1 MLRVEHL
8 SKRFGK
14 TLALSDVSLHLEGG
28 TYGLLGPNGSGKTTL
43 FRCITGGLNPNS
55 GSIEKPETVGY
66 LPQHF
71 SAFKHLSCY
80 EMLEY
85 YAALRKIP
93 KPRQRETIEEA
104 LTEVNLQ
111 EKLRARCGSLSG
123 GMLRRLGIA
132 QALLGDPPVIL
143 FDEPTAGLDP
153 EERMRFKLLVG
164 KLKRKGVISVISTHI
179 VEDVEA
185 VCDRIIVLHKGK
197 LLREGTAAEIV
208 SLAKGR
214 VYFLPLE
221 ERERLRQPF
230 EAVRISVKDGKE
242 QLHVISSLPQEAAS
256 AEPSLEDGYLC
267 CIHEML

>member
-1 MLRVEHL
+1 MLTVTHL
-8 SKRFGK
+8 SKRFGR
-14 TLALSDVSLHLEGG
+14 TQALSDVSLTIGVG

-43 FRCITGGLNPNS
+43 FRCITGILKPNS
-55 GSIEKPETVGY
+55 GNIEKPEAVGY
-66 LPQHF
+66 LPQRF
-71 SAFKHLSCY
+71 SAYKQLSCY

-93 KPRQRETIEEA
+93 KSKQREAIEEA

-111 EKLRARCGSLSG
+111 DRLRARCGSLSG

-132 QALLGDPPVIL
+132 QALLGEPSVIL

-185 VCDRIIVLHKGK
+185 VCDKIIVLHKGK
-197 LLREGTAAEIV
+197 LLREGTAEEIV
-208 SLAKGR
+208 SLAEGR
-214 VYFLPLE
+214 VYTLPME
-221 ERERLRQPF
+221 ESERLRQPY
-230 EAVRISVKDGKE
+230 EAVRISVRDGLE
-242 QLHVISSLPQEAAS
+242 QLHVISALPQEAS
-256 AEPSLEDGYLC
+256 PAEPSLEDGYLC

>member
-1 MLRVEHL
+1 MLTVTHL
-8 SKRFGK
+8 SKRFGR
-14 TLALSDVSLHLEGG
+14 TQALSDVSLTVGSG

-43 FRCITGGLNPNS
+43 FRCITGVLKPNS
-55 GSIEKPETVGY
+55 GSLEKPEAVGY
-66 LPQHF
+66 LPQRF
-71 SAFKHLSCY
+71 SAYKQLSCY

-93 KPRQRETIEEA
+93 RSKQRDAIEEA

-111 EKLRARCGSLSG
+111 DRLHARCGSLSG

-132 QALLGDPPVIL
+132 QALLGDPSVIL

-164 KLKRKGVISVISTHI
+164 KLKRKGVTTVISTHI

-185 VCDRIIVLHKGK
+185 VCDQIIVLHKGR
-197 LLREGTAAEIV
+197 LLRQSSAEELTRLAEGKVYTIPSEAAK
-208 SLAKGR
+208 SLKEP
-214 VYFLPLE
+214 Y
-221 ERERLRQPF
+221 Q
-230 EAVRISVKDGKE
+230 AVRISVKEGQE
-242 QLHVISSLPQEAAS
+242 LLHVISPLAQEALP